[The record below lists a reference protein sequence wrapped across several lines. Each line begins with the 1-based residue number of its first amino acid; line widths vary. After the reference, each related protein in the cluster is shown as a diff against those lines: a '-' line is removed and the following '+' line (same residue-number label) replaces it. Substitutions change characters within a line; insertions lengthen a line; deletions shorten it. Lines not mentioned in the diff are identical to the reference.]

1 MKKKVTIWLLI
12 LCQAFF
18 TQLYAAYNSLGI
30 PDSSEIRAGL
40 TETWFQAP
48 LEMVRQNR
56 AFESYN
62 QIGQDF
68 QVRMEEDDEN
78 FYIFVSPHAVINI
91 TVYTNDGA
99 HVEQKDYYPSDGAGS
114 FVLVRD
120 KKSEKAVSARYYFLK
135 DSGVYIQ
142 FTPYGRSALADLVIF
157 ENYAAKGVPTGLPFS
172 YFCTASFDDVMKVTD
187 SKIPWNY
194 VLTSQNEYH
203 AVRQMSAVIEEN
215 LPKIKYCEDAMYD
228 GEGKLVHI
236 TNGKGFMY
244 DEISGGTEL
253 EKHIFL
259 SSAGF
264 LKWICDGLVEPV
276 AGGLLRREPL
286 VKETVSVKENG
297 HQGVLSQRYN
307 LYFGLNWIRNLASAV
322 ISVYA
327 NKNYLFNQSG
337 VDVTINPFASSI
349 NDRGVAASVTFVEN
363 TGYKVMLLKS
373 LLYVLAATNP
383 DTFYLGAI
391 RETDRSVSPEV
402 SVFNRNAAFFPYFL
416 SDGTFDCLV
425 FMNGKKLTLDEF
437 LRLYH
442 SDFVYLTRVK
452 ASDQFFPM
460 N

>member
-1 MKKKVTIWLLI
+1 MNKKKFLSFLI
-12 LCQAFF
+12 LLAAGFARLF
-18 TQLYAAYNSLGI
+18 AAYNSLGI
-30 PDSSEIRAGL
+30 PDSSEIRRNL
-40 TETWFQAP
+40 IENWFEAP
-48 LEMVRQNR
+48 LEMVRQNK
-56 AFESYN
+56 AFEAYN

-68 QVRMEEDDEN
+68 QIRMEEDEEN
-78 FYIFVSPHAVINI
+78 FYIFVSPHAIINI
-91 TVYTNDGA
+91 TVYSNDGT
-99 HVEQKDYYPSDGAGS
+99 HIEQKDYFPYDAAGS
-114 FVLVRD
+114 FVLIRD
-120 KKSEKAVSARYYFLK
+120 KKTEKPVSARYYFLK

-172 YFCTASFDDVMKVTD
+172 FFCTASFDDVMKVTD

-203 AVRQMSAVIEEN
+203 GVRQMIAVIEEN
-215 LPKIKYCEDAMYD
+215 LPKINYCEDAMYD
-228 GEGKLVHI
+228 DEGKLVHI
-236 TNGKGFMY
+236 TSGKVFAY
-244 DEISGGTEL
+244 DDLPGSTALGEHL
-253 EKHIFL
+253 FL

-264 LKWICDGLVEPV
+264 LKWICDGLVEPI
-276 AGGLLRREPL
+276 AGGLLRRDPL
-286 VKETVSVKENG
+286 VKETVQVKDIG

-337 VDVTINPFASSI
+337 VDVTSNPFASSI
-349 NDRGVAASVTFVEN
+349 NDKGVAAPVTFVEN

-391 RETDRSVSPEV
+391 RETDRSVTPEI
-402 SVFNRNAAFFPYFL
+402 SVFNKNAVFFPYFL
-416 SDGTFDCLV
+416 PDGTFECVV
-425 FMNGKKLTLDEF
+425 FMNGKKLTLGEF

-452 ASDQFFPM
+452 ANDQFFPM
-460 N
+460 K